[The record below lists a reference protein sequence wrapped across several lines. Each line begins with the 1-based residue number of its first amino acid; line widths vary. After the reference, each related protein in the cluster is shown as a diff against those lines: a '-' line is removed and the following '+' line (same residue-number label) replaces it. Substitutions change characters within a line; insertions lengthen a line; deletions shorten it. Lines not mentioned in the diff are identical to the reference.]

1 MQYESGY
8 VCPMLTREHHE
19 NQLAGIAR
27 LEARLSFRFAVLQR
41 MLDRQMGRMLARHG
55 MSLAAYRV
63 MLTIEAFGEL
73 AAADLVRLVAVDKGL
88 VSRSAAELI
97 AQGMIEARP
106 DPASG
111 RRKLL
116 RLTPDGATRL
126 AATHPE
132 IDARNAALDGL
143 FTTDERAGLEE
154 ALDRLTRHAARAS
167 DSDAA
172 IQSAA

>member
-1 MQYESGY
+1 
-8 VCPMLTREHHE
+8 MLTREHHE

-41 MLDRQMGRMLARHG
+41 LLDRQMGRILARHG
-55 MSLAAYRV
+55 LSLAAYRV

-73 AAADLVRLVAVDKGL
+73 AAADLVRLVAVDKAL
-88 VSRSAAELI
+88 ISRSSADLI
-97 AQGMIEARP
+97 EQGMIEARP

-116 RLTPDGATRL
+116 RLTPAGAARL
-126 AATHPE
+126 AATDPDV
-132 IDARNAALDGL
+132 DARNAGLDGL
-143 FTTDERAGLEE
+143 FTAEERAALEE

-167 DSDAA
+167 EGDAA